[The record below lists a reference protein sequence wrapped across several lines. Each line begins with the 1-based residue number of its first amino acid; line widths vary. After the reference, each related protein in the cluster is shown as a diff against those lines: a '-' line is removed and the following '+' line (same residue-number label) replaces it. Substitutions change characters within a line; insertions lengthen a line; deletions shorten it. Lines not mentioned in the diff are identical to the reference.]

1 MRPLA
6 GPWLSVSISPALRSG
21 HKGHA
26 LGPFT
31 ATAQMLGSICYGWGQ
46 RSPVNF
52 WFHSIHQLYGH
63 GASYT
68 CRGSRGDTA
77 HLTAWLAPFTLLLI
91 GGQRIPRLLHHLK
104 TNYQEDRDVVS
115 DEGKVTGWMN
125 DEMNTEIWT
134 IDDFET
140 DVRTETETSFLV
152 KLNIVY
158 VYVGNY
164 RVQTCTRWLF
174 RLLWYLCPETVNSFH
189 NFLSIPIRNSEEWK
203 KNVHKPSFG
212 SLFGHPGV

>member
-77 HLTAWLAPFTLLLI
+77 HLTGPIYSPADRGSEDPSASTSLKNELSR
-91 GGQRIPRLLHHLK
+91 GQRCGERWGKSDWMNEWWDEHR
-104 TNYQEDRDVVS
+104 NMDYWWFRDWREDGNRNVVS
-115 DEGKVTGWMN
+115 GKVNKHTVCVCW
-125 DEMNTEIWT
+125 
-134 IDDFET
+134 
-140 DVRTETETSFLV
+140 
-152 KLNIVY
+152 KL
-158 VYVGNY
+158 
-164 RVQTCTRWLF
+164 QS
-174 RLLWYLCPETVNSFH
+174 P
-189 NFLSIPIRNSEEWK
+189 
-203 KNVHKPSFG
+203 NVHQ
-212 SLFGHPGV
+212 VII